1 MHDIRFE
8 DLLRQT
14 LRDEANSLPMAV
26 SVDLLQR
33 RLAER
38 RSRSRAT
45 TVRWLLVAATVAV
58 LAGAAAFVGSQLP
71 KVEPVP
77 PDATVTLP
85 ETADLLTGFA
95 DATVRLER
103 TVGPADAPLDPTSS
117 PAPGASPPASV
128 EIGRLKVT
136 GPFVIGVACLGH
148 GEMRVEVRTPQY
160 DFPYTQ
166 AVAPCD
172 GKPVSSEYLA
182 APLDPDAEADIVSVI
197 VDRGASWRVAFGEY
211 PPELMT
217 APVFEPIGLTPG
229 WSLVSNDGPVLLS
242 SASPKTGAR
251 ATMPAEATRAGV
263 FVQCQGEG
271 SITVS
276 AGASAKTKVDCP
288 SVPAT
293 QRFEYPV
300 SGGEVVN
307 IEVLGG
313 GSRIWARLIVETD
326 ATTATTYPSAPT
338 LPAGVASVP
347 YVAPDNNVLAM
358 GTIGSNRQQV
368 LPVPGMRPGMPAGD
382 LASVSV
388 FEETGEPHVDLV
400 LVSVS
405 SGGILRELATADA
418 PSNIFDSWVDAT
430 HDAVFY
436 ALGQESGIEF
446 HRVATD
452 GSGDRVVATVGPDP
466 MGFTAELAL
475 DDSVF
480 VVDSCHAGT
489 GCRRTVVDAATGE
502 AAVTERKGDPICRIF
517 GIVDGTI
524 VGSRRPVCTQD
535 APTDLIAVSLAD
547 GSSTG
552 LATGVVRSTLEGAS
566 VVDSDEG
573 AKFVLGGP
581 VGSDEADGMAWDV
594 LDLAT
599 LSTSRIDVTAP
610 DGSPLFAADVRLPGG
625 WILLTGGGL
634 GDFPWQRSVDRPV
647 PVLVNLVTDEQIE
660 LVNLPHWT
668 GNFSN

>member
-14 LRDEANSLPMAV
+14 LRDEANSLPMTV
-26 SVDLLQR
+26 SVEVLQH
-33 RLAER
+33 RLAAR
-38 RSRSRAT
+38 RSRSRVK
-45 TVRWLLVAATVAV
+45 TVRWLLVAAAVA
-58 LAGAAAFVGSQLP
+58 LIAGAAAVAGSQLSRIVP
-71 KVEPVP
+71 EP
-77 PDATVTLP
+77 PDASVTLP
-85 ETADLLTGFA
+85 ATADLLTGFA

-103 TVGPADAPLDPTSS
+103 SVGPADAPLDPTSS
-117 PAPGASPPASV
+117 PARGASPAPV

-182 APLDPDAEADIVSVI
+182 APLDPNAEADIVSVI

-217 APVFEPIGLTPG
+217 SPEFEPIGLTPG

-251 ATMPAEATRAGV
+251 ATMPADATRAGA

-276 AGASAKTKVDCP
+276 AGASATTKVDCP

-293 QRFEYPV
+293 RRFEYPV
-300 SGGEVVN
+300 SAGEVVQ
-307 IEVLGG
+307 IGVVGD
-313 GSRIWARLIVETD
+313 GSRIWARLIVEAD
-326 ATTATTYPSAPT
+326 ATTATTYPSAPP
-338 LPAGVASVP
+338 LPTGIAAVP
-347 YVAPDNNVLAM
+347 YAAPDNNVLGI
-358 GTIGSNRQQV
+358 GTIGSNRQLI
-368 LPVPGMRPGMPAGD
+368 LPGQGMRPGMPAGD
-382 LASVSV
+382 LVAVTV
-388 FEETGEPHVDLV
+388 FDDTGGPHVDLI

-405 SGGILRELATADA
+405 SGATLRELATVDA
-418 PSNIFDSWVDAT
+418 PSDIFDSWVDAT

-436 ALGQESGIEF
+436 AVGEASGIAF
-446 HRVATD
+446 HRIAAD
-452 GSGDRVVATVGPDP
+452 GSDDMVVASLDPDP
-466 MGFTAELAL
+466 ISFTAELAL

-480 VVDSCHAGT
+480 VVESCHAT
-489 GCRRTVVDAATGE
+489 AGCRRTVVDAATGE
-502 AAVTERKGDPICRIF
+502 SVVTDREGEPICRIF

-524 VGSRRPVCTQD
+524 VGSRRPMCAQD
-535 APTDLIAVSLAD
+535 AQTDVVAVSLAD
-547 GSSTG
+547 GSSTD
-552 LATGVVRSTLEGAS
+552 LAADVVRSTLDGAF
-566 VVDSDEG
+566 VVDTDEG
-573 AKFVLGGP
+573 GKLVLGGP
-581 VGSDEADGMAWDV
+581 VGSVEADGMAWDV
-594 LDLAT
+594 LDLTT
-599 LSTSRIDVTAP
+599 LSTSRIDVAAS
-610 DGSPLFAADVRLPGG
+610 DGSPLVAADIRLPGG
-625 WILLTGGGL
+625 WILLTRGGL
-634 GDFPWQRSVDRPV
+634 GDFPWQRAIDRPV
-647 PVLVNLVTDEQIE
+647 PVLVDLVTDEQIE

>member
-1 MHDIRFE
+1 M
-8 DLLRQT
+8 
-14 LRDEANSLPMAV
+14 
-26 SVDLLQR
+26 
-33 RLAER
+33 
-38 RSRSRAT
+38 
-45 TVRWLLVAATVAV
+45 
-58 LAGAAAFVGSQLP
+58 
-71 KVEPVP
+71 
-77 PDATVTLP
+77 
-85 ETADLLTGFA
+85 
-95 DATVRLER
+95 
-103 TVGPADAPLDPTSS
+103 
-117 PAPGASPPASV
+117 
-128 EIGRLKVT
+128 T

-148 GEMRVEVRTPQY
+148 GEMRVEVRTPQF

-172 GKPVSSEYLA
+172 GKPVSTEYLA
-182 APLDPDAEADIVSVI
+182 APLDPNAEADIVSVV

-217 APVFEPIGLTPG
+217 APEFEPIGLTAG

-251 ATMPAEATRAGV
+251 ATMPAEATRAGA
-263 FVQCQGEG
+263 FVQCKGEG

-276 AGASAKTKVDCP
+276 AGASPPTKVDCP
-288 SVPAT
+288 SIPAT
-293 QRFEYPV
+293 RRFEYPV
-300 SGGEVVN
+300 SGGEVVQ
-307 IEVLGG
+307 IGVVGD

-358 GTIGSNRQQV
+358 GTIGSNRQLV
-368 LPVPGMRPGMPAGD
+368 LPVQGMRPGMPAGD

-388 FEETGEPHVDLV
+388 FDETGEPHVDLV

-405 SGGILRELATADA
+405 SGEILRELATVDA

-436 ALGQESGIEF
+436 AVGLESGIEF

-452 GSGDRVVATVGPDP
+452 GSGDRFVATVGADP
-466 MGFTAELAL
+466 ISFTAELAL
-475 DDSVF
+475 DDSIF
-480 VVDSCHAGT
+480 VVESCHAT
-489 GCRRTVVDAATGE
+489 SGCQRTVVDAATGE
-502 AAVTERKGDPICRIF
+502 SVVTDREGEPICKIF

-524 VGSRRPVCTQD
+524 IGSRRPVCAQD
-535 APTDLIAVSLAD
+535 AQTDVVAVSLAD
-547 GSSTG
+547 GSTTV
-552 LATGVVRSTLEGAS
+552 LAADVVRSTLDGAF
-566 VVDSDEG
+566 VVDTDEG
-573 AKFVLGGP
+573 GKFVLGGP
-581 VGSDEADGMAWDV
+581 AGSVEADGMAWDV

-599 LSTSRIDVTAP
+599 RSTSRIDVAAS
-610 DGSPLFAADVRLPGG
+610 DGSPLGTADVRLPGG

-634 GDFPWQRSVDRPV
+634 GDFPWQRAIDRPV